1 MPTIS
6 SYRSQRPFSAV
17 AITVAVAMLVTAVGL
32 SVLAPRPV
40 AIVPEPQPVLTPALT
55 LAPTAVPT
63 PSPTP
68 TPIPTP
74 TPTATPENKPGQPGT
89 CLILEQKY
97 CGTGDKVLGF
107 HAGFN
112 IPAGVPLFA
121 PFDGYIISSSG
132 KFSQS
137 GGDYHQVGVYV
148 SPDGNYQ
155 KSTLLVDL
163 TPAEPIVSSGP
174 VKKGQLIGKTTGTVV
189 SEAGG
194 RNLLVSASTAYG
206 LPDTGFEKSL
216 LEKLLTKI

>member
-1 MPTIS
+1 MDIS
-6 SYRSQRPFSAV
+6 RANKILIYLILFLIVLFSFSFYLKDQIGNKISQFFIS
-17 AITVAVAMLVTAVGL
+17 
-32 SVLAPRPV
+32 
-40 AIVPEPQPVLTPALT
+40 
-55 LAPTAVPT
+55 
-63 PSPTP
+63 
-68 TPIPTP
+68 
-74 TPTATPENKPGQPGT
+74 KPGT